1 MHARK
6 MLIGLLLATVASAA
20 AADVVAPDVARV
32 HAAADKALLHE
43 DPQWAALLHVDGT
56 QPAIPDPGFLLS
68 QPRFGLRAE
77 LRATIDALYGDDD
90 GALATRCRF
99 PARFLWLHA
108 RLGHGNADLD
118 HCPDWV
124 DFRTRAPAET
134 VSLVFASEHLSQ
146 PASMLGHLFLRLE
159 GRRADGQNVSH
170 ALSFYT
176 DPVSFNIPKLVYDG
190 LVGGMAGYFSL
201 SPFEREVALY
211 VGEEQRNLWIYPL
224 KLDATQRTLFQAH
237 AIELKQ
243 TRFSYLFQSH
253 NCATLVWQMLAAVQ
267 PALLAHR
274 QAWTTP
280 KDVLRS
286 ADAAGLLDTPTT
298 LTASRWALRLLAD
311 GLPTREAVQ
320 VRQMVQNDRLPG
332 PDTLSGQPERA
343 FLQHQLAG
351 AYNRYLTDQG
361 LRRAERGMAYAARLD
376 ALDAQRFSG
385 WQARSAPH
393 RDPAQSPPDSQW
405 SAGWLWRDG
414 RHWTQ
419 WRWLPT
425 SHGLEDDNRS
435 YFSENSLQLMELSL
449 LVAPR
454 GDAVRLERA
463 TLYSVASLLPRDVF
477 TGGLSGRMRIGIDQQ
492 PDRHLRARHAM
503 LVDGAVGATWRL
515 QTDIDVFALAGGGLG
530 WRGGAYVFGA
540 PQVGMLVRE
549 VGGMKSI
556 VTLTALVNAA
566 GSGQQA
572 WETRWTQSMPLGASW
587 AAVAE
592 WSRLWQGNG
601 KDARE
606 AWVVHLK
613 KVF

>member
-1 MHARK
+1 MRVRQI
-6 MLIGLLLATVASAA
+6 LPSLLLATVASAA
-20 AADVVAPDVARV
+20 GASTGAPLVAQV
-32 HAAADKALLHE
+32 HAAAAEARLE
-43 DPQWAALLHVDGT
+43 QDPQWAALLHVDGT
-56 QPAIPDPGFLLS
+56 RPAIPDPGFLLS
-68 QPRFGLRAE
+68 QPRFSLGAE
-77 LRATIDALYGDDD
+77 LHATIDALYGHKE
-90 GALATRCRF
+90 ATAARCRF
-99 PARFLWLHA
+99 PARLLWLQA
-108 RLGHGNADLD
+108 RLGLPDADLD

-159 GRRADGQNVSH
+159 GQRADGQNVAH

-224 KLDATQRTLFQAH
+224 KLDASQRTLFQAH

-243 TRFSYLFQSH
+243 TCFRYLFQSH

-267 PALLAHR
+267 PALSAHR

-298 LTASRWALRLLAD
+298 LTASRWALRLLTD
-311 GLPTREAVQ
+311 GLPAHETGD
-320 VRQMVQNDRLPG
+320 VRKMVLADHLPT
-332 PDTLSGQPERA
+332 PETVSARPERA
-343 FLQHQLAG
+343 FLQRELAG
-351 AYNRYLTDQG
+351 AYNRYLVDQG
-361 LRRAERGMAYAARLD
+361 QRRAEHGAAYAAQLATLD
-376 ALDAQRFSG
+376 SQGFKG
-385 WQARSAPH
+385 WQAHSAPH

-405 SAGWLWRDG
+405 SAGWLWREN

-419 WRWLPT
+419 WRVLPV
-425 SHGLEDDNRS
+425 SHGLEDDNRG
-435 YFSENSLQLMELSL
+435 YFSENSLQLMDLSVL
-449 LVAPR
+449 ASPR

-477 TGGLSGRMRIGIDQQ
+477 TGGVSGRMRIGVDQQ
-492 PDRHLRARHAM
+492 PDRDLRARHAM
-503 LVDGAVGATWRL
+503 LVDGALGATWRV
-515 QTDIDVFALAGGGLG
+515 QRDVDLFALAGGGLG
-530 WRGGAYVFGA
+530 WRRGIYVFGA
-540 PQVGMLVRE
+540 PQAGMLVRE

-556 VTLTALVNAA
+556 ATLTALVNAA
-566 GSGQQA
+566 GSGRQA
-572 WETRWTQSMPLGASW
+572 WEARWTQSVPLSAHW
-587 AAVAE
+587 TLVAE
-592 WSRLWQGNG
+592 WSRLWQDSGSTR
-601 KDARE
+601 ARE
-606 AWVVHLK
+606 AWSVHIK
-613 KVF
+613 QVF

>member
-1 MHARK
+1 MHARH
-6 MLIGLLLATVASAA
+6 MLLGLLLATVVSAA
-20 AADVVAPDVARV
+20 AARAAGPELAQV
-32 HAAADKALLHE
+32 HAAAAKARLHE

-56 QPAIPDPGFLLS
+56 QPAIPDPGFLLT
-68 QPRFGLRAE
+68 QPRFSLSAE
-77 LRATIDALYGDDD
+77 LHATLDALYEDDE
-90 GALATRCRF
+90 GALAARCRF
-99 PARFLWLHA
+99 PARFLWLQA
-108 RLGHGNADLD
+108 RLGHDNADLD

-124 DFRTRAPAET
+124 DFRTRAPAEA

-146 PASMLGHLFLRLE
+146 PASMMGHLFLRLD
-159 GRRADGQNVSH
+159 GRRADRQNVAH

-224 KLDATQRTLFQAH
+224 KLDASQRTLFQAH

-243 TRFSYLFQSH
+243 TRFRYLFQSH

-311 GLPTREAVQ
+311 GLPDRDAIQ
-320 VRQMVQNDRLPG
+320 VRQMVLNDQLPS
-332 PDTLSGQPERA
+332 PETLAGQPERA
-343 FLQHQLAG
+343 FLQRQLAG
-351 AYNRYLTDQG
+351 AYNRYLMNQG
-361 LRRAERGMAYAARLD
+361 QRHAEHGAAYAAQLD
-376 ALDAQRFSG
+376 RLDAQRFSG

-405 SAGWLWRDG
+405 SAGWLRRDG

-425 SHGLEDDNRS
+425 SHGLEDDNRG
-435 YFSENSLQLMELSL
+435 YFSENSLQLMDLSL

-463 TLYSVASLLPRDVF
+463 TLYSVTSLLPRDVF
-477 TGGLSGRMRIGIDQQ
+477 TGGISGRMRIGIDQQ
-492 PDRHLRARHAM
+492 PDRNLRARHAM
-503 LVDGAVGATWRL
+503 LVDGALGATWRV
-515 QTDIDVFALAGGGLG
+515 QTDIDVFAMAGGGLG
-530 WRGGAYVFGA
+530 WRRGPYVFAA

-556 VTLTALVNAA
+556 ATLTALINAG
-566 GSGQQA
+566 GSGQRA
-572 WETRWTQSMPLGASW
+572 WEARWTQSVPLGASW
-587 AAVAE
+587 TAVAE
-592 WSRLWQGNG
+592 WSRLWQDNG
-601 KDARE
+601 GQARE
-606 AWVVHLK
+606 TWAVHVK